1 MGISPAEEIMPLT
14 LESRACGNVF
24 VIHCR
29 GRIVLGVEADALEA
43 ALEVASRETSRIVL
57 SVGEVDRV
65 DSIGIGLLV
74 RFANRLR
81 KRGGDLRLA
90 APPAFL
96 TSLLELTMLTG
107 ILPANPTEADA
118 LLSFLKQAPAFKAH
132 AQSGPHVLVVDQSAD
147 LCGFVS
153 TVLTQQGFAV
163 QSANYFHDAK
173 ILLQVDHVDYLLV
186 GPDTA
191 HLCYE
196 TVLGSLK
203 ALAPKATALQLAADF
218 KCEDALEASETL
230 LQLFGVQ
237 PHLVAAKSPA
247 S

>member
-1 MGISPAEEIMPLT
+1 MPLILKT
-14 LESRACGNVF
+14 RLCRNVQI
-24 VIHCR
+24 VQCH
-29 GRIVLGVEADALEA
+29 GRIVAGDEVKSLEA
-43 ALEVASRETSRIVL
+43 ALDMASREVPRIVL
-57 SVGEVDRV
+57 NVSDVDRV
-65 DSIGIGLLV
+65 DSEGIGMLV
-74 RFANRLR
+74 RFAPRVR